1 MNAGNTKIKGIQ
13 NTLIN
18 DCSRYKRYGGLHC
31 SCTIVP
37 GRNSAVIGRKF
48 RQNTAGGAVTVTV
61 IVTARGTVIA
71 GGPGRACGY
80 RSKYCR
86 DCDCHRGIAGD
97 HDRRRN
103 CGCDSDCRSLLRDR
117 DMTGWVTVTT
127 RRELNSDLRG
137 ASGGRSSECRKISL
151 EGARI
156 LIIDYSYPSTGIY
169 RAACTCSCILLVV
182 VQTGCFTFWTESRV
196 TQNKA

>member
-1 MNAGNTKIKGIQ
+1 
-13 NTLIN
+13 
-18 DCSRYKRYGGLHC
+18 
-31 SCTIVP
+31 
-37 GRNSAVIGRKF
+37 
-48 RQNTAGGAVTVTV
+48 VTVTV

-127 RRELNSDLRG
+127 RRELNSVLRG

-156 LIIDYSYPSTGIY
+156 LIIPVSIE
-169 RAACTCSCILLVV
+169 RCSCILLVV